1 MSAKEKT
8 TMRVTTFAVAGILLG
23 AVGCGGG
30 GSGKGALTPGQDS
43 GKKSMG
49 KTAVSKEA
57 AQGFDRALD
66 SFADHD
72 KKGDWAEGACTAT
85 AEMFLDANK
94 AQQGAAGK
102 PLPEALYN
110 AGLAYQR
117 CDKDSE
123 ARSQFE
129 AASRADSN
137 FHRAKAQLALY
148 DFEKSKDLN
157 GTISK
162 LDQIIRD
169 AKFQNVEGL
178 VSLAALQLE
187 RNGDSSDQDGKNDME
202 RAKKNLQRA
211 LAIDDSYMAAFN
223 QLAIFYLEQAKAKA
237 DAEAAKGG
245 RKRRGLVAASTKAKD
260 VNQQQ
265 LDLAA
270 LVASQGVRKN
280 PNYAPLH
287 NTAGLIQVELKNF
300 NGAVKS
306 FAMARKL
313 DSKFFEAHMN
323 YAAVNLGFR
332 GFEEAEKAYRD
343 AIKLRPKEYEAHLG
357 LALAIRG
364 QIKPG
369 DQSAIAKAQAE
380 LDEAKKI
387 DGSRAETYYN
397 EAILAHEYKTKSGS
411 EKEAIPAFEKA
422 AATYKQFIEKAG
434 SAPEFADAVK
444 RAKERAQ
451 DIEDTVK
458 FIKEGEAAKNAP
470 PPPPPPADA
479 SGGAAPPAGGEKK

>member
-1 MSAKEKT
+1 
-8 TMRVTTFAVAGILLG
+8 MRITHLAAAALVIGGI
-23 AVGCGGG
+23 GCGGG
-30 GSGKGALTPGQDS
+30 AAGGKGALSPDKDS
-43 GKKSMG
+43 GKKG
-49 KTAVSKEA
+49 IGGQKVAKEA

-66 SFADHD
+66 AFAERD
-72 KKGDWAEGACTAT
+72 KKGDWAESSCSAVAEQFMGAS
-85 AEMFLDANK
+85 K
-94 AQQGAAGK
+94 AQQSATGK

-123 ARSQFE
+123 ARAQFQ
-129 AASRADSN
+129 AAANADAG

-148 DFEKSKDLN
+148 DFAKSKNLE
-157 GTISK
+157 GTIAT

-187 RNGDSSDQDGKNDME
+187 RNGESPDQDGKNDME

-245 RKRRGLVAASTKAKD
+245 RKRRGLVAASSRAKE
-260 VNQQQ
+260 VNSQQ

-287 NTAGLIQVELKNF
+287 NTAGLIQVELRNF

-306 FAMARKL
+306 FASARRL
-313 DSKFFEAHMN
+313 DPKFFEAHMN

-343 AIKLRPKEYEAHLG
+343 AIKLNPKEYEAHLG

-364 QIKPG
+364 QIKLG
-369 DQSAIAKAQAE
+369 DTSAVNKAQAA
-380 LDEAKKI
+380 LDEAKKL
-387 DGSRAETYYN
+387 DSSRAETYYN
-397 EAILAHEYKTKSGS
+397 EAILTQEYRTKGGN
-411 EKEAIPAFEKA
+411 EKDTIPMFEKA
-422 AATYKQFIEKAG
+422 AATYKQFIGKAG

-444 RAKERAQ
+444 RAKERTQ

-470 PPPPPPADA
+470 PPPPPPANPPE
-479 SGGAAPPAGGEKK
+479 GGAAPPAGGGDKK

>member
-1 MSAKEKT
+1 MRI
-8 TMRVTTFAVAGILLG
+8 TMAAAGVFI
-23 AVGCGGG
+23 ATAIGCGGG
-30 GSGKGALTPGQDS
+30 GSGKGPLTPADDS
-43 GKKSMG
+43 GKKSRG
-49 KTAVSKEA
+49 GQAVSKEA
-57 AQGFDRALD
+57 AAGFDRALD
-66 SFADHD
+66 AFAERD
-72 KKGDWAEGACTAT
+72 KKGDWSESSCSGVADQFIAAS
-85 AEMFLDANK
+85 K
-94 AQQGAAGK
+94 AQQAASGK

-123 ARSQFE
+123 ARAQFQA
-129 AASRADSN
+129 AASTDSS

-148 DFEKSKDLN
+148 DFEKSKNLE
-157 GTISK
+157 GTIAT

-169 AKFQNVEGL
+169 AKFQNVEAL

-187 RNGDSSDQDGKNDME
+187 RNGESPDQDGKNDME

-223 QLAIFYLEQAKAKA
+223 QLVIFYLEQAKAKA
-237 DAEAAKGG
+237 DGEGSKGG
-245 RKRRGLVAASTKAKD
+245 RKRRGLVAASSKARD
-260 VNQQQ
+260 VNSQQ

-306 FAMARKL
+306 FAAARRL
-313 DSKFFEAHMN
+313 DAKFFEAHMN

-332 GFEEAEKAYRD
+332 GFAEAEKAYRD
-343 AIKLRPKEYEAHLG
+343 AIKLKPKEYEAHLG

-364 QIKPG
+364 QIKVG
-369 DQSAIAKAQAE
+369 DSAGVAKAQAA

-397 EAILAHEYKTKSGS
+397 EAILTQEFRTKGS
-411 EKEAIPAFEKA
+411 EKEAVPMFKKA

-451 DIEDTVK
+451 DAEDTVK
-458 FIKEGEAAKNAP
+458 FIEEGEAAKNAP
-470 PPPPPPADA
+470 PPPAPPPATTT
-479 SGGAAPPAGGEKK
+479 PPAGDKK

>member
-1 MSAKEKT
+1 MTRIK
-8 TMRVTTFAVAGILLG
+8 TFASLGLLIG
-23 AVGCGGG
+23 AVACGGG
-30 GSGKGALTPGQDS
+30 AGGAGEGAKTPVNKSGKLD
-43 GKKSMG
+43 
-49 KTAVSKEA
+49 KTGTHVDKAA
-57 AQGFDRALD
+57 AQAFDAALD
-66 SFADHD
+66 NFASHD
-72 KKGDWAEGACTAT
+72 KKGDWADAACNEV
-85 AEMFLDANK
+85 AEQFLSASK
-94 AQQGAAGK
+94 AQESATNK
-102 PLPEALYN
+102 KLPEALYN

-117 CDKDSE
+117 CDKDAE
-123 ARSQFE
+123 ARAQFE
-129 AASRADSN
+129 AAVKVDPQ
-137 FHRAKAQLALY
+137 FHRARAQIALY
-148 DFEKSKDLN
+148 DFEKSKDLD
-157 GTISK
+157 GTIAK

-169 AKFQNVEGL
+169 AKFQNVEAL

-187 RNGDSSDQDGKNDME
+187 RNGESPDQDGKNDME

-211 LAIDDSYMAAFN
+211 LAIDDAYMAAFN
-223 QLAIFYLEQAKAKA
+223 QLAIFYLEQAKAKS
-237 DAEAAKGG
+237 DAAGAKN

-260 VNQQQ
+260 VNSQQ

-287 NTAGLIQVELKNF
+287 NTSGLIQVELKNF

-306 FAMARKL
+306 FATARRL
-313 DSKFFEAHMN
+313 DPKFFEAHMN

-369 DQSAIAKAQAE
+369 DPGGLIAKAQAE

-387 DGSRAETYYN
+387 DGSRPETYYN
-397 EAILAHEYKTKSGS
+397 EAILAHEYKTKTGS

-422 AATYKQFIEKAG
+422 AAIYRQFIDKAG
-434 SAPEFADAVK
+434 ADPIFADAVK
-444 RAKERAQ
+444 RAKERSQ
-451 DIEDTVK
+451 DIDDTVK
-458 FIKEGEAAKNAP
+458 FIKEGEALKNAP
-470 PPPPPPADA
+470 PPPPPPPEGDK
-479 SGGAAPPAGGEKK
+479 SGGGAAPPPPAAAKK